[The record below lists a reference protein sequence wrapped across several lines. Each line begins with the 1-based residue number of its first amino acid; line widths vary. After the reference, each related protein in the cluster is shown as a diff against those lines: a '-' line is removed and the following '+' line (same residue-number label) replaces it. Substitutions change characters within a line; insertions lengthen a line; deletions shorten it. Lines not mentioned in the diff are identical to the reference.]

1 MKQITCQDGYTIT
14 QNENPPRLVSYRHQ
28 GKTQELNLLRLEA
41 IPPDSKAA
49 AVLTSR
55 GVAPANYLW
64 DGTHVI
70 RYNAET
76 RAFLDALINEQRE
89 IEAEKDARRAAEK
102 AITDAEA
109 AAMPV
114 LLVVQDALSYGNEL
128 CRARRLTER
137 ESVGY
142 SAREREGRL
151 VSLGA
156 GVKLSPSCTETV
168 KRVLS
173 RTSDGSFSG
182 CDNYA
187 VIVSQ
192 AEWDAIVAEQASA
205 AAAKARELQ
214 AAADQAAAK
223 RAEALAEARAT
234 GQAVVLNQWTTG
246 RCMNHHGDECSF
258 DNAVEWLRPDGTTK
272 VNYTCC
278 Y

>member
-14 QNENPPRLVSYRHQ
+14 QDAGFPRLVSYRHQ
-28 GKTQELNLLRLEA
+28 GKSQALNLLRLEA

-49 AVLTSR
+49 AVLANR
-55 GVAPANYLW
+55 GVAPSDYLW

-76 RAFLDALINEQRE
+76 RTFLDGLISEQQE
-89 IEAEKDARRAAEK
+89 NEAEKDARRAAEK

-114 LLVVQDALSYGNEL
+114 LLVVQDALSYGTEL

-151 VSLGA
+151 VSLGESI
-156 GVKLSPSCTETV
+156 KLSHPNTPTV
-168 KRVLS
+168 RLVLS

-182 CDNYA
+182 CDNYV
-187 VIVSQ
+187 VIVTHG
-192 AEWDAIVAEQASA
+192 EWDAIVAEQAA
-205 AAAKARELQ
+205 VDEAKEKARQ

-223 RAEALAEARAT
+223 RAEALSEAQAT
-234 GQAVVLNQWTTG
+234 GQAVVLRRWTTE
-246 RCMNHHGDECSF
+246 RCMHHDDECSF

-272 VNYTCC
+272 VTYTCC

>member
-223 RAEALAEARAT
+223 RAEALSEAQAT
-234 GQAVVLNQWTTG
+234 GQAVVLRRWTTE
-246 RCMNHHGDECSF
+246 RCMHHDDECSF

-272 VNYTCC
+272 VTYTCC